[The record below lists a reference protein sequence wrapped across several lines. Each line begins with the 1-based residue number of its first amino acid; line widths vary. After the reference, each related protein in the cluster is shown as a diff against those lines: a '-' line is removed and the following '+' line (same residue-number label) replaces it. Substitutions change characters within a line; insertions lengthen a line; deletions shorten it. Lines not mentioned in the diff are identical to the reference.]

1 MMDTLT
7 SPALSS
13 PATPMDERCRL
24 RRISQPTSAVQQ
36 HPPVGIARDTSI
48 MSVSRLIIPTTPTS
62 EDPTS
67 PPYMYSQG
75 YVFSTNMMYL
85 QSNFSPVSENS
96 NPGDQDSASPT
107 YSSSQST
114 SASSPG
120 DVAHIEPGDP
130 ECKSNGH
137 GEYDNVTAPKR
148 FDRKKDFVV
157 VIVDSPP
164 SSPKK
169 VAAPEVDLVKT
180 TSILPGWA
188 AKDEGERLA
197 FGSFTEPVNDNW
209 TAIEPKPAEV
219 DDNFDYASAYYGRQA
234 TIGDGAN
241 VFEHITEESESE
253 HSDYYF
259 DDDQVTVDDDYD
271 ILEDDYASPI
281 AEKRLADPGCD
292 IEIQIREKFDEFA
305 DTTLKEIS
313 VPCIASE
320 KEEKSA
326 LNVSA
331 TASVD
336 SQAAHTTDPT
346 RSEPQPEHCGKD
358 TIVLF
363 DGASAPASCT
373 CGSTNGDS
381 PTTGGTSGS
390 FPFSHYPE
398 TDSHADG
405 CLIHFAGGY
414 HCLPTILLQK
424 GTDSDTSLNQSLTS
438 PDFVDSIVSFKS
450 RDYDEEERNVSRPSS
465 AATSRPPAAEDQQVS
480 VPPAKD
486 HLDGIAFTDPVQL
499 SLQIPKPPEP
509 VFLSPSWQPA
519 TAIPY
524 ARPKLPGRPRLLI
537 QPPDESAAESNRYAD
552 ETPLWWRHIIFPLV
566 SLFSSRVTRDAPSR
580 FWLRANSKVETPLA
594 EATTSPERRL
604 EAELRRQKLL
614 WNVMGILLTGVLL
627 GGVVAGVVI
636 YYFGRGGD
644 PGVLA
649 AGKHAAA
656 SAV

>member
-36 HPPVGIARDTSI
+36 HPPVGIARDISI
-48 MSVSRLIIPTTPTS
+48 MSASRLIIPATPTS
-62 EDPTS
+62 EDQDPTS

-75 YVFSTNMMYL
+75 YVFSANMMYL

-96 NPGDQDSASPT
+96 IPEDQDSASPS

-120 DVAHIEPGDP
+120 EVAHIEGEDLEP
-130 ECKSNGH
+130 KNNRH
-137 GEYDNVTAPKR
+137 GEYDAAPKR
-148 FDRKKDFVV
+148 FGSKNDFVV
-157 VIVDSPP
+157 VIVDSPLP
-164 SSPKK
+164 SPKK
-169 VAAPEVDLVKT
+169 VEAREVDIVKT
-180 TSILPGWA
+180 IGILPGSA

-209 TAIEPKPAEV
+209 TAIESKPTEM

-241 VFEHITEESESE
+241 VFEHISSESESE
-253 HSDYYF
+253 PSEHYF

-281 AEKRLADPGCD
+281 AEKLADPRCD

-320 KEEKSA
+320 KEEKS
-326 LNVSA
+326 VSA

-336 SQAAHTTDPT
+336 SQAAQTTDPS

-363 DGASAPASCT
+363 DGASAPVRCT
-373 CGSTNGDS
+373 CGSTNGDT
-381 PTTGGTSGS
+381 PTTAGTSGS
-390 FPFSHYPE
+390 FPFAHYPE
-398 TDSHADG
+398 TDSHDEE
-405 CLIHFAGGY
+405 CLVPFAGGY

-424 GTDSDTSLNQSLTS
+424 VTDSDTSLNQSLTS

-465 AATSRPPAAEDQQVS
+465 AATSRPPASEDQQVS
-480 VPPAKD
+480 APQAKD

-509 VFLSPSWQPA
+509 VFLSLSWQPA
-519 TAIPY
+519 TAAPY

-537 QPPDESAAESNRYAD
+537 EPPESIAESHRYGD
-552 ETPLWWRHIIFPLV
+552 ETPLWWRYIVFPLV
-566 SLFSSRVTRDAPSR
+566 SLFSSRITRDAPSR

-644 PGVLA
+644 PGVLG

-656 SAV
+656 GAA